1 MPLAAPCGGE
11 FEVEP
16 NVDDV
21 DNPMRLPLLTFIATI
36 ATALVTYS
44 ITVTLAYARL
54 DKDLALERQARE
66 NLERRILAIEQIRD
80 ERTQTINDM
89 WEQIQDLSGNLDYLN
104 RQLSPEVGNYH
115 MQRSPERRK

>member
-1 MPLAAPCGGE
+1 
-11 FEVEP
+11 
-16 NVDDV
+16 
-21 DNPMRLPLLTFIATI
+21 MRLPLLTFIATV

-66 NLERRILAIEQIRD
+66 NLERRIAIIEQVRD

-89 WEQIQDLSGNLDYLN
+89 WNQLEDLSGNLEYLN
-104 RQLSPEVGNYH
+104 RQLAPEVGNYH
-115 MQRSPERRK
+115 GQRSPDGRRK

>member
-1 MPLAAPCGGE
+1 MRLAAPFGGE

-16 NVDDV
+16 NLDDV
-21 DNPMRLPLLTFIATI
+21 GGSMRLPLLTFIATI

-66 NLERRILAIEQIRD
+66 SLERRVLTIEQIRD
-80 ERTQTINDM
+80 ERTQTINDL
-89 WEQIQDLSGNLDYLN
+89 WQQIQDISGNLDYLN

-115 MQRSPERRK
+115 IQRSPERRK